1 LLKIG
6 KIDKS
11 IAASVALH
19 IGVMGWGLVSFSTR
33 ALDAVPQESLP
44 VDIISAEQ
52 LAQLTKGTK
61 TGQKDAPKPLVEK
74 VAEAK
79 PVENTVGKIEEKKE
93 IQAAAEKPPE
103 PPTPKPVEKKPD
115 PPKPPE
121 PKVVEKKPEPK
132 PEPKVDQIAEALKK
146 EEAKKPPEKP
156 KVEPPKPEQKQTKQE
171 PPKQPPKER
180 TFDASK
186 MAALL
191 DKRAPTRQ
199 AATGDTL
206 NQTAAL
212 GVPTGQ
218 AQKLTMSWVGALQA
232 RIKQCWNVPA
242 GVRDAENIEIR
253 VYFELRKD
261 GSVSTQPRLIAGP
274 ANAVGPAIAES
285 AIRAIQQ
292 CQPYSFLPQAEYA
305 GGWDRLDITFSS
317 RDLFR

>member
-1 LLKIG
+1 MLTALR

-11 IAASVALH
+11 MAASVALH
-19 IGVMGWGLVSFSTR
+19 VGVMGWGLVSFSTR

-52 LAQLTKGTK
+52 MAQLTKGSK
-61 TGQKDAPKPLVEK
+61 TGQKEAPKPMVDKIGET
-74 VAEAK
+74 K
-79 PVENTVGKIEEKKE
+79 PVENHSAKIDEKKE
-93 IQAAAEKPPE
+93 IQPAAEKPPE
-103 PPTPKPVEKKPD
+103 PPAPKPVEKKPD

-121 PKVVEKKPEPK
+121 PKVVEKPEPK

-146 EEAKKPPEKP
+146 EQAKKPPEKKP
-156 KVEPPKPEQKQTKQE
+156 EPPKPEQKQAKQE
-171 PPKQPPKER
+171 PPKQQPKER
-180 TFDASK
+180 SFDAAK

-206 NQTAAL
+206 SQTAAL

-274 ANAVGPAIAES
+274 ATAVGPAIAES

-292 CQPYSFLPQAEYA
+292 CQPYSFLPQAEYT